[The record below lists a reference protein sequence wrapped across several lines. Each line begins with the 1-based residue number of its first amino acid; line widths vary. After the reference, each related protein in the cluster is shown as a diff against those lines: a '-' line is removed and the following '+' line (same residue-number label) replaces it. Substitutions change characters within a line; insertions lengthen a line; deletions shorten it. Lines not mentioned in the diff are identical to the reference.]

1 MFDTYIFDLDGTLLD
16 TIEDLAIAVNYSLE
30 KNNYPLRTLEEVSSF
45 VGNGVF
51 KLMERAIG
59 VKNADVAK
67 PLDDFLAY
75 YREHSAVKTKPY
87 DGIIEVLQELK
98 KCGKKTAIVSNKI
111 DCATKDLAK
120 IYFDGLID
128 VALGENEAGGIRKKP
143 ARDSIDLALKELNAD
158 PSSAVYI
165 GDSEVDIQTAKNA
178 GMTCISV
185 TWGLREE
192 NFLKE
197 SGGEIFA
204 RSPKE
209 LLNF

>member
-59 VKNADVAK
+59 VKGVDVAK
-67 PLDDFLAY
+67 PLDDFLTY
-75 YREHSAVKTKPY
+75 YRAHSAVKTKPY

-98 KCGKKTAIVSNKI
+98 KSGKKTAIVSNKI
-111 DCATKDLAK
+111 DCATKELAK

-143 ARDSIDLALKELNAD
+143 AREAIDLALKELNAD
-158 PSSAVYI
+158 ASSAVYV

-197 SGGEIFA
+197 SGGGIFA
-204 RSPKE
+204 HSPKE
-209 LLNF
+209 ILNF